1 MIGMGYVEG
10 LLWRAGKVVFTDVDG
25 RCKDVNF
32 IILVIFCICALLYTV
47 KLFLKRYAGKS

>member
-10 LLWRAGKVVFTDVDG
+10 LLWRAGKVVFSDVDG

-47 KLFLKRYAGKS
+47 KYFLKRYAGKS